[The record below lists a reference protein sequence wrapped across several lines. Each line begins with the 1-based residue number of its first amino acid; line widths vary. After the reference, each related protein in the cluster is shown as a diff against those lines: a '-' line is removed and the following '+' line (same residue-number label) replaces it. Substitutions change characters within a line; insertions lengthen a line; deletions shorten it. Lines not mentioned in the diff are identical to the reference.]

1 MTGPTAPPAAI
12 RLERVGMR
20 FDARHAAG
28 VDYDALAG
36 FDLDIAAG
44 EFFCLLGPTGCGKS
58 TVMHLVAG
66 FEHATAGRVLVRGAP
81 VRAPGADRGMVFQSD
96 LALFPWLT
104 VEQNVAFGLEL
115 AGRPASE
122 ITAVVERNLDLVG
135 LAQHRGKFPRELSG
149 GMKQRVQ
156 IARSLATDP
165 AILLMDEPFAA
176 LDAQTRRR
184 MQEELARIWTVS
196 RKTVLF
202 ITHDIGEAIWLADR
216 VGIMTHG
223 PRSRLKEVVDIDLPR
238 PRVHMTPE
246 FVRLYN
252 VLEDSIR
259 AESEAMLNG

>member
-1 MTGPTAPPAAI
+1 MAAAI
-12 RLERVGMR
+12 RLEEVAKR
-20 FDARHAAG
+20 FEARHAEGA
-28 VDYDALAG
+28 DYDALRG
-36 FDLDIAAG
+36 FDLAIGEG

-66 FEHATAGRVLVRGAP
+66 FEFPTAGRVTVGGKP
-81 VRAPGADRGMVFQSD
+81 VAGPGVDRGMVFQSD

-104 VEQNVAFGLEL
+104 VEQNVAFGLEV
-115 AGRPASE
+115 AHRAPADAR
-122 ITAVVERNLDLVG
+122 AVVERNLELVG
-135 LAQHRGKFPRELSG
+135 LAAHRGKFPRELSG

-184 MQEELARIWTVS
+184 MQEELGRIWALS

-223 PRSRLKEVVDIDLPR
+223 PGARLKEVVAIDLPR

-246 FVRLYN
+246 FVSLYN
-252 VLEDSIR
+252 ALEDSIR
-259 AESEAMLNG
+259 AESDAMLHG